1 MMSEPTLTPARGPTN
16 SWALIGRLYKESL
29 HRHLALLVL
38 SFACMAVIAGMASAY
53 TYLMGPLVDRVF
65 IAKEGRLLW
74 LIGGAVVGIF
84 VLRSTASYIQGG
96 LLTAFGQNIVLDLQK
111 KLWARLLHQD
121 LAVVQAVSSGALVGV
136 FTYDVNLLRAIVC
149 NLFLR
154 IGKDSMTVGGM
165 VGLMFYTD
173 WKMALFSIMA
183 APLSIFPLLYLGRRV
198 REVSS
203 KAQEMVGSLSAS
215 LTQALGG
222 VRLVHAYRL
231 ESVMEEQVRRQ
242 ANSAAEYLITTT
254 KVQAAILPV
263 FDGLGGLAIAGIM
276 IYGGGLVVGQA
287 MTPGS
292 FLVFVGAVYGA
303 YQPLRSLARV
313 NVDLQTG
320 LAAAERVFALMDRD
334 PVVRTA
340 PAASTL
346 ARVSGPVA
354 FEDVR
359 FSYGAGGEEVLKGMS
374 FTAPAGQVTALVG
387 PTGAGKSTVFNLI
400 ARFHDPDQGR
410 VLVNGADVRG
420 VSLGSLRDNIA
431 LVSQDVALFEG
442 TIADNIRHG
451 RLDATDAQVEAA
463 ALAAGVQD
471 FAAQTPL
478 GLGTRVGEN
487 GLCLSG
493 GQRQRISIARALL
506 RDAPILLLDEATSAQ
521 DPASERQIQHAIEQ
535 LARGRTTIIIAHR
548 LATIRNAH
556 RIYVLDGGRVVEAGS
571 HEDMVD
577 EGGPYAQ
584 LLNLQRPRERAAAL
598 ATPESP

>member
-1 MMSEPTLTPARGPTN
+1 MSEPTATPAPRPTN

-29 HRHLALLVL
+29 HRHLALLIV

-65 IAKEGRLLW
+65 IAKDGRLLW

-84 VLRSTASYIQGG
+84 VLRSMASYVQSG

-111 KLWARLLHQD
+111 KLWGRLLYQD
-121 LAVVQAVSSGALVGV
+121 LGNSQAVPSGALVGV
-136 FTYDVNLLRAIVC
+136 FTYDVSLLRTIVC

-154 IGKDSMTVGGM
+154 VGKDLMTIGGM
-165 VGLMFYTD
+165 IGLMFYTD

-183 APLSIFPLLYLGRRV
+183 APLSILPLIYLGRRV
-198 REVSS
+198 REASS
-203 KAQEMVGSLSAS
+203 KAQGMIGNLSAS

-231 ESVMEEQVRRQ
+231 EAVVEEQVRRQ
-242 ANSAAEYLITTT
+242 ADLAAEHLITTT

-313 NVDLQTG
+313 NIDLQTG
-320 LAAAERVFALMDRD
+320 LAAAERVFALMDRE
-334 PVVRTA
+334 PLVRVSPT
-340 PAASTL
+340 ASTL
-346 ARVSGPVA
+346 PRLSGSVA

-359 FSYGAGGEEVLKGMS
+359 FSYGAGGEEVLKGVS

-387 PTGAGKSTVFNLI
+387 PTGAGKSTLFNLI

-410 VLVNGADVRG
+410 VLVNGADVRE

-431 LVSQDVALFEG
+431 LVSQDVALFDG

-451 RLDATDAQVEAA
+451 RLDATDAEVEAA

-478 GLGTRVGEN
+478 GLRTRLGEN
-487 GLCLSG
+487 GLGLSG

-521 DPASERQIQHAIEQ
+521 DPASERQIQHAIDQ
-535 LARGRTTIIIAHR
+535 LTRGRTTIVIAHR

-556 RIYVLDGGRVVEAGS
+556 RIHVIDGGQVVESGS
-571 HEDMVD
+571 HDDMVD
-577 EGGPYAQ
+577 EDGPYAQ
-584 LLNLQRPRERAAAL
+584 LLNLQRPRERPAAR
-598 ATPESP
+598 ATQDSL